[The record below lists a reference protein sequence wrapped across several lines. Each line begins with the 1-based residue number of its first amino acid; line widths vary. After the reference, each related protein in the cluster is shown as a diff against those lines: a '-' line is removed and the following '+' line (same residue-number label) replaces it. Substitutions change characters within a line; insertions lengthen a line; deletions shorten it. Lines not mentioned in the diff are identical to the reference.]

1 MTLNWADWLVIGM
14 YAAAIATAGVLLS
27 RRTNT
32 SEGYF
37 LAGRSLRWPFIGASL
52 FAANISAEHFVGLAG
67 SGYAGGMA
75 VGGYEW
81 SAIFCLVPLILLFLP
96 FYIRNKIFTVPEFLE
111 RRFSP
116 GVRLFFSGFMVV
128 LSILTKI
135 SISLWASSLVFSE
148 LLGWPPLTVI
158 WVIGLATAL
167 YTMKGGLRV
176 VVYTDALQTT
186 ILLIAAVILTVFG
199 LREVG
204 GWSGLH
210 AKLPPAMFDMVKP
223 ATDPDY
229 PWPGMFFGVF
239 LAGSFYWSMDQVLV
253 QRSFAAKTLG
263 EGRRGAILCGF
274 LKLTTPFVLVLPG
287 LIAKALY
294 PNLPKADQAYGTL
307 LQHLMPSGLLG
318 LTISGIGAALMGHI
332 SATYNSV
339 STLFTRDFYLRW
351 RPDATQEQQV
361 RVGRVAVLV
370 VFVLGASWAPM
381 IGRFG
386 NLFTYLQTIQVYL
399 MLPFAGIFFAGV
411 LWKRTTTTA
420 VVACLGTAA
429 VVCPLLMLNGQWHFL
444 PFMNAP
450 LLRPWLH
457 SAMLAFGVCMVV
469 LVAVSFTTPRM
480 AADKLAT
487 TTVSDW
493 RGLFRGDGEGRW
505 LGDYRLWLFV
515 LLVTAAGFWFSM
527 R

>member
-1 MTLNWADWLVIGM
+1 MNLHWADWTVIGT
-14 YAAAIATAGVLLS
+14 YAVVIGIAGVLLS
-27 RRTNT
+27 RRTQ
-32 SEGYF
+32 SPEGYF

-67 SGYAGGMA
+67 SGYADGLA

-81 SAIFCLVPLILLFLP
+81 SAVFCLVPLIVLFLP
-96 FYIRNKIFTVPEFLE
+96 FYVRNRIFTVPEFLE

-116 GVRLFFSGFMVV
+116 GIRLFFSGFMVV

-135 SISLWASSLVFSE
+135 SISLWASSLVFSA
-148 LLGWPPLTVI
+148 LLGWPPWLVI
-158 WVIGLATAL
+158 WAVGLATAL

-186 ILLIAAVILTVFG
+186 VLLVAAVVLTVAG
-199 LREVG
+199 LHHVG

-210 AKLPPAMFDMVKP
+210 AKLAPGMFEMVKP
-223 ATDPDY
+223 ATHPDY

-253 QRSFAAKTLG
+253 QRTFAAQNLS

-274 LKLTTPFVLVLPG
+274 LKLTTPFLLVLPG
-287 LIAKALY
+287 LIARAMF
-294 PNLPKADQAYGTL
+294 PDLPKPDRAYAML
-307 LQHLMPSGLLG
+307 LQHLMPAGLLG
-318 LTISGIGAALMGHI
+318 LTISGLGAALMGHI

-339 STLFTRDFYLRW
+339 STLVTRDFYLRW

-361 RVGRVAVLV
+361 RMGRLAVLA

-386 NLFTYLQTIQVYL
+386 NLFTYLQTIQVFL

-411 LWKRTTTTA
+411 LWKRTTTAGVT
-420 VVACLGTAA
+420 ACLATAA
-429 VVCPLLMLNGQWHFL
+429 VVCPLLMLDSERHFL
-444 PFMNAP
+444 PFMGHP
-450 LLRPWLH
+450 FLRPWLH
-457 SAMLAFGVCMVV
+457 AAMLAFAVCMAV
-469 LVAVSFTTPRM
+469 LVAVSLRSAP
-480 AADKLAT
+480 AT
-487 TTVSDW
+487 GPQLEATTVSDW
-493 RGLFRGDGEGRW
+493 RRLLRGEEGHRLW
-505 LGDYRLWLFV
+505 GDYRLWLAAM
-515 LLVTAAGFWFSM
+515 VTAAGGLWFAF